1 MIHEQSSKTK
11 MTIYLD
17 FDGTVVEH
25 QYPLIGPLNI
35 GCIEVID
42 KLCKTGHEIVINSM
56 RAEYDK
62 TLLKEAIEFLNKSL
76 SDLNNSTN
84 KYSLIHTDYK
94 YDPTKWDWN
103 LHFETKRIFIDDVCE
118 GIPLKNGVS
127 IKRAMVDWEKLNV
140 EFEERGLFNP
150 EV

>member
-1 MIHEQSSKTK
+1 MIPEQSSKPK

-42 KLCKTGHEIVINSM
+42 KLYKTGHEIVINSM

-62 TLLKEAIEFLNKSL
+62 TFLKEAIEFLNKSL

-84 KYSLIHTDYK
+84 RYALNHTDTK

-103 LHFETKRIFIDDVCE
+103 LHFKTKRIFIDDVCE
-118 GIPLKNGVS
+118 GIPLKNGV
-127 IKRAMVDWEKLNV
+127 RTNRVMVDWDKLNV
-140 EFEERGLFNP
+140 EFKKHGLYQQ
-150 EV
+150 